1 MSRRFYFTFAIL
13 GLICLLASL
22 WQGYEVTQ
30 LGGRLQR
37 IDEKTQRERLLQLS
51 LPRVEE
57 KLHELLAP
65 EIARLG
71 EAPRVGIPLYPVNL
85 EGKSDFVTCYFM
97 QTPANLFIAEGQRD
111 EGIALTQDPQL
122 IDTIRRKAYN
132 PNAPLFDPNENH
144 QLSGG
149 DQKAVFGVYEV
160 FETDFTKEIKQTDKA
175 SPYFGW
181 SDGKQ
186 LVYMR
191 RIPTTHG
198 YTAEG
203 MLINWDLLREK
214 LMPSIEPELKD
225 ASLALPR
232 RDVATNISTL
242 PLSLDAGESI
252 LMPDSPQREE
262 AIRSALIS
270 AWLFCASSVVLIFA
284 LFAFFT
290 RYERRRSDLIAA
302 VTHELR
308 TPLTS
313 MSLSTEM
320 LKEGLIP
327 PDKIKEYHGN
337 LHRESLRLSH
347 LVENILAFARINR
360 VKRGGRPDHG
370 RCEELLPPLLDKMKR
385 HLEQA
390 GFQCSYQIDRRC
402 QLLQLKTDLILLE
415 QILTNLAD
423 NSIKYGRGEKAIVNI
438 QVQQQRRTI
447 IIRFSDKG
455 AGLDD
460 HIKNHIFVPFKR
472 AQESEGKPG
481 VGLGLALSRS
491 LARALGGE
499 LTLEHSDSQ
508 GCSFIISL
516 PTGD

>member
-1 MSRRFYFTFAIL
+1 MSRRFYITFAIL
-13 GLICLLASL
+13 GLICLIASI

-37 IDEKTQRERLLQLS
+37 IDEDTQRERLLQES
-51 LPRVEE
+51 IPKVEQ
-57 KLHELLAP
+57 KLQELLAP
-65 EIARLG
+65 EFARLG

-85 EGKSDFVTCYFM
+85 DGKADFVTCYFM
-97 QTPANLFIAEGQRD
+97 QTPANLFVADGQR
-111 EGIALTQDPQL
+111 EVGYALTQDPQL

-132 PNAPLFDPNENH
+132 PNAPLFDPSENH
-144 QLSGG
+144 QLSNG
-149 DQKAVFGVYEV
+149 DQKAVFGIYEV
-160 FETDFTKEIKQTDKA
+160 FETDFSKEIKQTDKA
-175 SPYFGW
+175 SPYFSW

-186 LVYMR
+186 IVTMR

-203 MLINWDLLREK
+203 MLINWERLRDK
-214 LMPSIEPELKD
+214 LMPCIAPELKG
-225 ASLALPR
+225 ASISLPR
-232 RDVATNISTL
+232 RDVATNISTI
-242 PLSLDAGESI
+242 PLTLDAGNSI
-252 LMPDSPQREE
+252 LLPDATERED
-262 AIRSALIS
+262 AIRRTLFT
-270 AWLFCASSVVLIFA
+270 AWFFCGSSVVLIFA
-284 LFAFFT
+284 LFYLFT

-313 MSLSTEM
+313 MRLSTEM
-320 LKEGLIP
+320 LKEGLIA
-327 PDKIKEYHGN
+327 PDKIKEYHSN

-370 RCEELLPPLLDKMKR
+370 RCGDILPPLLDKMKR

-390 GFQCSYQIDRRC
+390 GFQCNTSIDRRC

-423 NSIKYGRGEKAIVNI
+423 NSIKYGRGDKASVTI
-438 QVQQQRRTI
+438 QVQQQRRQI

-455 AGLDD
+455 TGIDEQ
-460 HIKNHIFVPFKR
+460 IKRQIFVPFKR
-472 AQESEGKPG
+472 ASESEGKPG

-499 LTLEHSDSQ
+499 LALEHSDTQ